1 MNWDF
6 RVQPAYLVESE
17 VTQRD
22 QFKSDE
28 LDLSEAFVREPIQNS
43 LDAAVAK
50 QVRVRF
56 AWRDKNSGLDPD
68 FFFRL
73 FDNYLPHARAAGIE
87 VDNIDFQNP
96 TALVVE
102 DFGTCGLTGA
112 VDRKD
117 DGNFSDFWRRHG
129 RSHKTGSHRGRWGL
143 GKLVFSTA
151 SSLGAFFGLTVRN
164 GENCPLLM
172 GQSVLNHHELNGSLY
187 PPHAFF
193 AAFKDDPTGD
203 PNRGLPVPLTDHS
216 LIEKFRSNLGL
227 RRTTEPGLSIV
238 IPFPIS
244 SLDRDLMVAE
254 AILNYF
260 FPILTGQLVVDF
272 DGEVLEADTL
282 RNLFQR
288 YGKNKIAD
296 ADALFQFV
304 EGIRDFD
311 PKALLQMAD
320 SWTDR
325 GKLTDEALTSGQLS
339 QLRESFRKGELVGVN
354 MPIEIKKKNGIS
366 SKTQFALYLKRP
378 DGIQKGRDLYVR
390 GGITVPGEAK
400 FHERKS
406 LGALVATEEA
416 ISEFLG
422 DAENPAHTKW
432 NGQAE
437 KLQNK
442 YKYPAQTL
450 RHIRNSLVELHDLIV
465 QAIEEEDERA
475 LLQFFWAPGLGPR
488 KRKET
493 PPGPGNIPEPKPQP
507 VRIDLARGGFTILPT
522 RHLAGRALPL
532 ECSVEAAYDLLSGN
546 PFRRYDPLDFDFQR
560 KGDVTIT
567 AEKVTVKS
575 ASRNRIDFT
584 IDAPDF
590 RLDVTGFDPNR
601 DVVVRVGSES

>member
-1 MNWDF
+1 MHWDF

-43 LDAAVAK
+43 LDAAVEQ

-56 AWRDKNSGLDPD
+56 AWRTKNSGLEPD
-68 FFFRL
+68 FMARL
-73 FDNYLPHARAAGIE
+73 FENYLPHARAARID
-87 VDNIDFQNP
+87 VDSIDFQNP

-112 VDRKD
+112 ADRKD
-117 DGNFSDFWRRHG
+117 DDNFSDFWRRHG

-151 SSLGAFFGLTVRN
+151 SSLGAFFGLTLRR
-164 GENCPLLM
+164 GENTPLLM
-172 GQSVLNHHELNGSLY
+172 GQSVLNYHELDGLY

-193 AAFKDDPTGD
+193 SAFRADPQGD
-203 PNRGLPVPLTDHS
+203 PNKGLPVPLTDER
-216 LIEKFRSNLGL
+216 LIEGFRSNFGL
-227 RRTTEPGLSIV
+227 RRTSEPGLSIV
-238 IPFPIS
+238 VPFPAQG
-244 SLDRDLMVAE
+244 LDRDHMVAE

-272 DGEVLEADTL
+272 DGEMLDAATL
-282 RNLFQR
+282 RGMFRR
-288 YGKNKIAD
+288 YGKNKIVD
-296 ADALFQFV
+296 ADALFDLV

-311 PKALLQMAD
+311 EKSLLNMSE

-325 GKLTDEALTSGQLS
+325 GRLTEDPITPEHLAG
-339 QLRESFRKGELVGVN
+339 LRESFRKGELIGVN
-354 MPIEIKKKNGIS
+354 MPIEIKRKNGAA
-366 SKTQFALYLKRP
+366 SKTRFALYLKRP
-378 DGIQKGRDLYVR
+378 EGIQKGRDLYVR

-406 LGALVATEEA
+406 LGALVATEDA

-437 KLQNK
+437 KLQAK
-442 YKYPAQTL
+442 YKYPGQTL
-450 RHIRNSLVELHDLIV
+450 RLVRNSLVELHDLIV

-475 LLQFFWAPGLGPR
+475 LLDFFWAPGHGPR
-488 KRKET
+488 KPKET
-493 PPGPGNIPEPKPQP
+493 PPGPKDLPKPKPQP
-507 VRIDLARGGFTILPT
+507 IRIDVSRGGFSVVPTKHLPS
-522 RHLAGRALPL
+522 GGLPL
-532 ECSVEAAYDLLSGN
+532 RCTVEVAYDLLTGN
-546 PFRRYDPLDFDFQR
+546 PFRRYDPLDFDFQQPN
-560 KGDVTIT
+560 GLNISAD
-567 AEKVTVKS
+567 KVTVVS
-575 ASRNRIDFT
+575 AARNT
-584 IDAPDF
+584 IEFEINAPDF
-590 RLDVTGFDPNR
+590 GLSIDGFDPNR
-601 DVVVRVGSES
+601 DLVVRAEL

>member
-1 MNWDF
+1 MHWDF
-6 RVQPAYLVESE
+6 RIYPAGLVESE

-43 LDAAVAK
+43 LDAAVAR

-56 AWRDKNSGLDPD
+56 AWRDKTSGLNPA
-68 FFFRL
+68 FFYRL
-73 FDNYLPHARAAGIE
+73 FENYLPHARAAGIE
-87 VDNIDFQNP
+87 VDSIDFQNP

-151 SSLGAFFGLTVRN
+151 SSLGAFFGMTVRK
-164 GENCPLLM
+164 GETRPLLM
-172 GQSVLNHHELNGSLY
+172 GQSVLNFHEVDGETY

-193 AAFKDDPTGD
+193 AAIKEDPHGD
-203 PNRGLPVPLTDHS
+203 RNKELPVPLTDQG
-216 LIEKFRSNLGL
+216 LIEEFRSNLGL
-227 RRTTEPGLSIV
+227 QRTTEPGLSIV
-238 IPFPIS
+238 VPFPTTG
-244 SLDRDLMVAE
+244 LDRNLMVAE

-272 DGEVLEADTL
+272 DGEMLEAETL
-282 RNLFQR
+282 RELFQR
-288 YGKNKIAD
+288 YGKNRIAD

-304 EGIRDFD
+304 EGIRDFN

-320 SWTDR
+320 SWADR
-325 GKLTDEALTSGQLS
+325 GKLTEEPLTADQLAL
-339 QLRESFRKGELVGVN
+339 LRESFRKGELIGVN
-354 MPIEIKKKNGIS
+354 MPIDIKKKDGTS
-366 SKTQFALYLKRP
+366 SKTGFALYLKRP
-378 DGIQKGRDLYVR
+378 EGIQKGRDLYVR

-406 LGALVATEEA
+406 LGALVATDDA

-437 KLQNK
+437 KLQAK

-493 PPGPGNIPEPKPQP
+493 PPGPENIPKPKPQP
-507 VRIDLARGGFTILPT
+507 VRIDFTRGGFAILPT
-522 RHLAGRALPL
+522 KHLAGRALPL

-560 KGDVTIT
+560 KGDVNIT
-567 AEKVTVKS
+567 VDNVTVKS

-584 IDAPDF
+584 IDAPNF

-601 DVVVRVGSES
+601 DVVVRVSSES